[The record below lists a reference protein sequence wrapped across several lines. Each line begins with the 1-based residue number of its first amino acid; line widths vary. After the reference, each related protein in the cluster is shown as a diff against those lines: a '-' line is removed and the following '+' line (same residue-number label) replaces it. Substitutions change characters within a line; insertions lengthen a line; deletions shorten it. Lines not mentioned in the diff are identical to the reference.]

1 MTIGKLQLV
10 VVREIGFQNRVVRV
24 AGRAFNASVEKGI
37 RIAI

>member
-24 AGRAFNASVEKGI
+24 AGRAFNVFVKRGI
-37 RIAI
+37 RNVV